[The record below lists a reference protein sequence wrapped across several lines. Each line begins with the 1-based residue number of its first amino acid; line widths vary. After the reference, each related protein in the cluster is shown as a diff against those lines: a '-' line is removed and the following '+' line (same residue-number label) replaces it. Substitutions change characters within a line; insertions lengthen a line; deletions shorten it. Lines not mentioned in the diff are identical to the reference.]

1 MYKMD
6 IIMHENWQS
15 PLSYRYGSEQMRTIW
30 SEKEKRRTWR
40 RVWVALARAQS
51 HFGLV
56 SEEELTDI
64 EGNVDNIDVTAA
76 EALEKLLR
84 HDLVAE
90 LNTFVSQCPIGGRI
104 LHLGATSM
112 DVEDNA
118 DVMRMK
124 LSVKIIVEK
133 LHKLLLTLGQRIE
146 DLADKPT
153 MGFTHLQPAE
163 PTTVGYR
170 LAQWTQ
176 DLLEDAKA
184 LSYIKHDLRGKG
196 IKGAVGTSAS
206 YLELLGSEHEVETFE
221 RLVLQE
227 LGLECFPVT
236 TQTYTRKQD
245 LNLVNVLAGLGQS
258 LYKIAYDIRL
268 LQSPVIGEL
277 KEPFGE
283 RQVGSSAMPF
293 KQNPVSS
300 ENIDSLARQ
309 LAALPRIA
317 WDNAAHSHLERTLD
331 DSANRRS
338 LIPEAFLLTDTILM
352 RMQQVVEGLV
362 HNVNAS
368 RKLLST
374 YGPFSA
380 TEKVLIEAVKNGA
393 GRHELHEKLRQIS
406 LEAWQEVEAGGDN
419 RLLLRLEQDAD
430 ITRFVPK
437 NKLASLLDASNHVG
451 CAASKAKQFALH
463 MKNTVSLL
471 EI

>member
-1 MYKMD
+1 
-6 IIMHENWQS
+6 MHNCWQS
-15 PLSYRYGSEQMRTIW
+15 PLSRRYGSEQMRNIW
-30 SEKEKRRTWR
+30 SENEKRKMWR
-40 RVWVALARAQS
+40 RVWIALARAQS

-56 SEEELTDI
+56 SEEELSDL
-64 EGNVDNIDVTAA
+64 ENNLNNIDVNAA
-76 EALEKLLR
+76 EALEKLLH

-90 LNTFVSQCPIGGRI
+90 LNTFVSQCPVGGRI

-112 DVEDNA
+112 DIEDNA
-118 DVMRMK
+118 DVMKMK
-124 LSVKIIVEK
+124 LSIQIIIDK

-146 DLADKPT
+146 SLADQPT

-170 LAQWTQ
+170 LAQWGQ
-176 DLLEDAKA
+176 DLLEDAKTLA
-184 LSYIKHDLRGKG
+184 HAKNDLRGKG

-206 YLELLGSEHEVETFE
+206 FLELLDAEHKVETLE

-245 LNLVNVLAGLGQS
+245 LNLINALAGLGQS

-338 LIPEAFLLTDTILM
+338 LIPEAFLLTDAILM

-368 RKLLST
+368 RKLLSI

-393 GRHELHEKLRQIS
+393 DRHEFHERLRQIS
-406 LEAWQEVEAGGDN
+406 LEAWREVEVGGDN
-419 RLLLRLEQDAD
+419 RLSFRLEQDTE
-430 ITRFVPK
+430 ITKFVPK
-437 NKLASLLDASNHVG
+437 NKIASLLDASGHVG
-451 CAASKAKQFALH
+451 CAASRARQFAAQV
-463 MKNTVSLL
+463 KNAVSLL
-471 EI
+471 GKV

>member
-1 MYKMD
+1 
-6 IIMHENWQS
+6 MHESWQS
-15 PLSYRYGSEQMRTIW
+15 PLSYRYGTEQMRNIW

-56 SEEELTDI
+56 SEEELSDL
-64 EGNVDNIDVTAA
+64 EGNVDNIDVNAA

-90 LNTFVSQCPIGGRI
+90 LNTFVSQCPIGGRV

-112 DVEDNA
+112 DIEDNA
-118 DVMRMK
+118 DVVRMK
-124 LSVKIIVEK
+124 LSVQIIVDK
-133 LHKLLLTLGQRIE
+133 LHKLLLTLGQRAE
-146 DLADKPT
+146 DLADQPT

-170 LAQWTQ
+170 LVQWAQ
-176 DLLEDAKA
+176 DLLEDARA
-184 LSYIKHDLRGKG
+184 LTHVKCELRGKG

-206 YLELLGSEHEVETFE
+206 YLELLGDECKVETLE
-221 RLVLQE
+221 RLVLHE
-227 LGLECFPVT
+227 LNLECFPVA

-245 LNLVNVLAGLGQS
+245 LNLINALAGLGQS
-258 LYKIAYDIRL
+258 LYKVAYDIRL
-268 LQSPVIGEL
+268 LQSPVIGEF

-317 WDNAAHSHLERTLD
+317 WDNAAHCHLERTLD

-338 LIPEAFLLTDTILM
+338 LIPEAFLLTDAILV
-352 RMQQVVEGLV
+352 RMQQVIEGLT
-362 HNVNAS
+362 HNVKAS
-368 RKLLST
+368 RRLLST
-374 YGPFSA
+374 YGSFSA

-393 GRHELHEKLRQIS
+393 GRHEFHERLRQTS

-419 RLLLRLEQDAD
+419 RLLHRLEQDPEV
-430 ITRFVPK
+430 TKFVPK
-437 NKLASLLDASNHVG
+437 DRLVSLLDASNHTG
-451 CAASKAKQFALH
+451 CAATKTRQFVSH
-463 MKNTVSLL
+463 VKNTVSLL
-471 EI
+471 EKV